1 MPRRIITELTEEQ
14 EAMIAIYRDKWR
26 KIAISTEP
34 INHEKVAAVI
44 KAAYAVSDYSEPK
57 ILFYSNPLIAIQKV
71 LAIENFKAYL
81 GRNIHI
87 KFLKRVIEHIQH
99 GINQQL
105 EYELFIRLRNQI
117 QFPEFPY
124 YPTASH
130 PQTSYF
136 PYGIKQRI
144 EQQLITDLNQYEI
157 EFTDLLHLTQP
168 LTRTAEW
175 AILGCMLDFCISV
188 LAINHDKK
196 KWQVFQD
203 LIQYCGLISKYEKVC
218 IVCERPC
225 KVSFDQENILHAEGE
240 AAVQFADGY
249 SVYAYHG
256 VRLPEK
262 YGKLPPTQWSA
273 KWLLEEDNAELRR
286 MLIQG
291 IGYTRILE
299 HLQAVELDSWQEYTL
314 LKIDSDI
321 DVEPIYLL
329 KMTCPSTQK
338 IHVLRVPPDIQS
350 AKDAICWVNWGI
362 APEEFSVQT

>member
-1 MPRRIITELTEEQ
+1 MITELTEEQ

-26 KIAISTEP
+26 RIATSTEA

-44 KAAYAVSDYSEPK
+44 NAAYAVSNYPEPE

-71 LAIENFKAYL
+71 LAIKNFKDYL
-81 GRNIHI
+81 GLNIHI
-87 KFLKRVIEHIQH
+87 KFLKRVVEHIKH

-105 EYELFIRLRNQI
+105 EYQLFIRLRNQI

-130 PQTSYF
+130 PKISYF
-136 PYGIKQRI
+136 PYGITQLI
-144 EQQLITDLNQYEI
+144 EQQLITDIDQCEI
-157 EFTDLLHLTQP
+157 EFTDFLHLTQP

-175 AILGCMLDFCISV
+175 AIWGCMLDFCISV
-188 LAINHDKK
+188 LAINYDKK

-203 LIQYCGLISKYEKVC
+203 LIQYCGFISKYEKVC
-218 IVCERPC
+218 LVCERPC

-240 AAVQFADGY
+240 AAVQFSDGY
-249 SVYAYHG
+249 NIYAYHG

-262 YGKLPPTQWSA
+262 YGELSPTQWSA
-273 KWLLEEDNAELRR
+273 KWLLEEKNAELRR
-286 MLIQG
+286 VLIQG
-291 IGYTRILE
+291 IGYSRIIE
-299 HLQAVELDSWQEYTL
+299 ELQAVELDIWEEYTL
-314 LKIDSDI
+314 FKINSDI

-329 KMTCPSTQK
+329 KMTCPSTQR
-338 IHVLRVPPDIQS
+338 INVLRVPPDIQS